1 MSADCNFI
9 GRPIARLGAGYLK
22 CSNALVYLSSRL
34 NGAAEYVEALLLTPE
49 EAHKRFKVKLAGL
62 KRRRKYIDWRAAP
75 DFARELELI
84 LATLHEGV
92 DDPRAGLEL
101 MGEFFSCDRA
111 IFERSDDS
119 DGLIGDVFRYDAR
132 NLFVT
137 YAAGCTD
144 KSFVCGLL
152 LRLYEH
158 DDYGV
163 RTELLAKASDF
174 LPQKEM
180 RALASEF
187 WERAK
192 GEPPDSYEADKWWIG
207 VELLARQLGDPD
219 LFEKAK
225 LTANP
230 KFSSPTCMQIAEVY
244 LENDDPE
251 MALFWME
258 RIPPTDRFRADEQ
271 DRLLYSIYERLGDR
285 EKMTETAWRLFRN
298 CRSRST
304 LDMLLQALGES
315 ERERVIE
322 EQVGAIMKSATLS
335 YDDAAFLVD
344 MGRLDDASEYL
355 FRYRDQLDGNLYQ
368 FLLPLAKALEEGGR
382 FLGATL
388 VYRSLLES
396 ILNRAQ
402 SRYYHHGVRY
412 LKKLDV
418 LSPSVKDWRGLPAH
432 EEYKKG
438 LLEVHGRKRSFWS
451 KYGL

>member
-1 MSADCNFI
+1 MDIIDNDELRERLSK
-9 GRPIARLGAGYLK
+9 LGATKLA
-22 CSNALVYLSSRL
+22 NALAYLSLRTE
-34 NGAAEYVEALLLTPE
+34 GGTEYMEALLLTPE
-49 EAHKRFKVKLAGL
+49 EAHKRFKAKLAGL

-92 DDPRAGLEL
+92 DDPKTGLGL
-101 MGEFFSCDRA
+101 VGEFFSCDRA

-119 DGLIGDVFRYDAR
+119 SGLIGDVFRFDAR

-137 YAAGCTD
+137 YASRCTD
-144 KSFVCGLL
+144 KGFVCDLL

-163 RTELLAKASDF
+163 RTELVAKASDF

-180 RALASEF
+180 RALAAEF

-192 GEPPDSYEADKWWIG
+192 GEPPDSYEAGKWWIG
-207 VELLARQLGDPD
+207 VELLARQLGDPG

-230 KFSSPTCMQIAEVY
+230 ELSSPTCMEIAEVY

-258 RIPPTDRFRADEQ
+258 RISPTDRFRADAQ
-271 DRLLYSIYERLGDR
+271 DQLLYSIHERLGDR
-285 EKMTETAWRLFRN
+285 EKMAETAWRLFRN

-322 EQVGAIMKSATLS
+322 EQVEPIMGSATLS
-335 YDDAAFLVD
+335 YGDAAFLVD

-396 ILNRAQ
+396 ILDRAQ

-418 LSPSVKDWRGLPAH
+418 LSPSVKDWRGLLSH
-432 EEYKKG
+432 EDYKES

>member
-1 MSADCNFI
+1 MDITDNDELREKLSK
-9 GRPIARLGAGYLK
+9 LGATRLA
-22 CSNALVYLSSRL
+22 NALAYLSLRTE
-34 NGAAEYVEALLLTPE
+34 GGTEYVEALLLTPE
-49 EAHKRFKVKLAGL
+49 EATKRFKSKLAGL

-92 DDPRAGLEL
+92 DDPKTGLGL
-101 MGEFFSCDRA
+101 VGEFFSCDGA

-119 DGLIGDVFRYDAR
+119 SGLIGDVFRYDAL
-132 NLFVT
+132 NLFVA
-137 YAAGCTD
+137 YASRCTD
-144 KSFVCGLL
+144 KGFVCDLL

-163 RTELLAKASDF
+163 RTELVAKASGF
-174 LPQKEM
+174 LPEKEM

-192 GEPPDSYEADKWWIG
+192 AEPLDSYEAGKWWIG
-207 VELLARQLGDPD
+207 VELLARQLGDPE
-219 LFEKAK
+219 LFEKAELSAHPK
-225 LTANP
+225 L
-230 KFSSPTCMQIAEVY
+230 SSPTCMEIAEVY

-258 RIPPTDRFRADEQ
+258 RISPTDRFRADAQ
-271 DRLLYSIYERLGDR
+271 DQLLYSIHERLGDR
-285 EKMTETAWRLFRN
+285 ERMAEIAWRLFRN

-322 EQVGAIMKSATLS
+322 EQVEPIMGSATFS

-382 FLGATL
+382 FLGAIL

-396 ILNRAQ
+396 ILGRAQ
-402 SRYYHHGVRY
+402 SHYYHHGVRY

-418 LSPSVKDWRGLPAH
+418 LSPSVKDWRGLPSH
-432 EEYKKG
+432 EDYKEN
-438 LLEVHGRKRSFWS
+438 LLEAHGRKRSFWS

>member
-1 MSADCNFI
+1 MTR
-9 GRPIARLGAGYLK
+9 RPGWSLWG
-22 CSNALVYLSSRL
+22 S
-34 NGAAEYVEALLLTPE
+34 
-49 EAHKRFKVKLAGL
+49 F
-62 KRRRKYIDWRAAP
+62 
-75 DFARELELI
+75 FA
-84 LATLHEGV
+84 
-92 DDPRAGLEL
+92 
-101 MGEFFSCDRA
+101 CDGA

-119 DGLIGDVFRYDAR
+119 SGLIGDVFRYDAV
-132 NLFVT
+132 NLFAT
-137 YAAGCTD
+137 YAVGCTD
-144 KSFVCGLL
+144 KSFVCDLL

-163 RTELLAKASDF
+163 RTELVAKVAEF
-174 LPQKEM
+174 LPEKEM

-192 GEPPDSYEADKWWIG
+192 GEPPDSYEAGKWWIG
-207 VELLARQLGDPD
+207 VEFLARQLEDPG

-230 KFSSPTCMQIAEVY
+230 ELSSPKCMEIAEVY

-251 MALFWME
+251 MALFWMG
-258 RIPPTDRFRADEQ
+258 RISPADRFRADAQ
-271 DRLLYSIYERLGDR
+271 DQLLYSIHERLGDR
-285 EKMTETAWRLFRN
+285 EKMAETAWRLFRN
-298 CRSRST
+298 CRSRSR

-322 EQVGAIMKSATLS
+322 EQVEPIMGSATLS

-368 FLLPLAKALEEGGR
+368 FLLPLAKALEEEGR
-382 FLGATL
+382 FLGAIL

-396 ILNRAQ
+396 ILSRAQ

-412 LKKLDV
+412 MKKLDA
-418 LSPSVKDWRGLPAH
+418 LSPAIDDWRDLPSH
-432 EEYKKG
+432 EDYKES
-438 LLEVHGRKRSFWS
+438 LLETHGRKRSFWS

>member
-1 MSADCNFI
+1 MDDTDNKELRERLI
-9 GRPIARLGAGYLK
+9 RLGAPRLAD
-22 CSNALVYLSSRL
+22 ALLYLSSRMD
-34 NGAAEYVEALLLTPE
+34 GAAEYVEALLLTPE
-49 EAHKRFKVKLAGL
+49 EAQKRFKAKLAGL
-62 KRRRKYIDWRAAP
+62 KRRRKFIDWRAAP
-75 DFARELELI
+75 DFARELEVI
-84 LATLHEGV
+84 LATLREGV
-92 DDPRAGLEL
+92 DDPKIGLEL
-101 MGEFFSCDRA
+101 VGEFFSCDRA

-119 DGLIGDVFRYDAR
+119 SGLIGDVFRYDAR
-132 NLFVT
+132 NLFVA
-137 YAAGCTD
+137 YAAGCAD
-144 KSFVCGLL
+144 KSFVSDLL
-152 LRLYEH
+152 LRLYAH

-163 RTELLAKASDF
+163 RTELVAKAVEF
-174 LPQKEM
+174 LPPEEV
-180 RALASEF
+180 RALATEL
-187 WERAK
+187 WEWAK
-192 GEPPDSYEADKWWIG
+192 GEPPDSYEAGKWWIG
-207 VELLARQLGDPD
+207 VELLARQLGDPG

-230 KFSSPTCMQIAEVY
+230 ELSSPTCMQIAEVY

-258 RIPPTDRFRADEQ
+258 RIPSTDRFRADAQ

-322 EQVGAIMKSATLS
+322 EQVEPIMGSATLS

-396 ILNRAQ
+396 ILDRAQ

-412 LKKLDV
+412 LKKLDA
-418 LSPSVKDWRGLPAH
+418 LSPSIEDWRGLPPH
-432 EEYKKG
+432 EEYRES
-438 LLEVHGRKRSFWS
+438 LLEAHGRKRSFWS

>member
-1 MSADCNFI
+1 MENIDNDELREKLSK
-9 GRPIARLGAGYLK
+9 LGATRLAD
-22 CSNALVYLSSRL
+22 ALAYLSSRTE
-34 NGAAEYVEALLLTPE
+34 GGTEYVEALLLTSE
-49 EAHKRFKVKLAGL
+49 EAKKRFKSKLAGL

-92 DDPRAGLEL
+92 DDPKTGLEL
-101 MGEFFSCDRA
+101 VGEFFACDGA

-119 DGLIGDVFRYDAR
+119 SGLIGDIFRYDAR
-132 NLFVT
+132 NLFIA
-137 YAAGCTD
+137 YASRCTD
-144 KSFVCGLL
+144 KSFVCDLL

-163 RTELLAKASDF
+163 RTELIARASKF

-180 RALASEF
+180 RALVDDF

-192 GEPPDSYEADKWWIG
+192 AEPLDSYEAGKWWIG
-207 VELLARQLGDPD
+207 VELLARQLGDPG
-219 LFEKAK
+219 LFEKAR

-230 KFSSPTCMQIAEVY
+230 ELSSPTCMEIAEVY

-258 RIPPTDRFRADEQ
+258 RISPTDRFRADAQ
-271 DRLLYSIYERLGDR
+271 DQLLYSIYEKLENR
-285 EKMTETAWRLFRN
+285 EKMAETAWRMFRN
-298 CRSRST
+298 CRGRST

-322 EQVGAIMKSATLS
+322 EQVEPIMGSATLS

-355 FRYRDQLDGNLYQ
+355 FRYRDQLNGNLYQ

-418 LSPSVKDWRGLPAH
+418 LSPSVKDWRGLPPH
-432 EEYKKG
+432 EDYKEG

>member
-1 MSADCNFI
+1 MENIDYDELRKRLSK
-9 GRPIARLGAGYLK
+9 LGATRLAD
-22 CSNALVYLSSRL
+22 ALAYLSSRTE
-34 NGAAEYVEALLLTPE
+34 GGTEYVEALLLTPE
-49 EAHKRFKVKLAGL
+49 EAAKRFKSKLAGL
-62 KRRRKYIDWRAAP
+62 KRRRKFIDWQAAP

-84 LATLHEGV
+84 LATLRESVTG
-92 DDPRAGLEL
+92 AKTGLEL
-101 MGEFFSCDRA
+101 VGEFFACDGA

-119 DGLIGDVFRYDAR
+119 SGLIGDVFRYDAL
-132 NLFVT
+132 NLFIA
-137 YAAGCTD
+137 YASRCAD
-144 KSFVCGLL
+144 KSFVSNLL

-163 RTELLAKASDF
+163 RAEILTKVSKF
-174 LPQKEM
+174 LPEKEM

-192 GEPPDSYEADKWWIG
+192 GEPPDSYEAGKWWIG
-207 VELLARQLGDPD
+207 VELLARQLEDPG

-225 LTANP
+225 LNANP
-230 KFSSPTCMQIAEVY
+230 ELSSPTCMQIAEVY

-258 RIPPTDRFRADEQ
+258 RISPTDRFRADAQ
-271 DRLLYSIYERLGDR
+271 DRLLYSIYEKLGER
-285 EKMTETAWRLFRN
+285 EKMAEAAWRMFN
-298 CRSRST
+298 NHRSHST
-304 LDMLLQALGES
+304 LDMLLHALGES
-315 ERERVIE
+315 ERKRVIE
-322 EQVGAIMKSATLS
+322 EQVKEIMEGEDLS

-355 FRYRDQLDGNLYQ
+355 FRYRDRLDGDLYP
-368 FLLPLAKALEEGGR
+368 FLLPLAKALEEGER
-382 FLGATL
+382 FLGAVIL
-388 VYRSLLES
+388 YRSLLES
-396 ILNRAQ
+396 ILARAQ

-418 LSPSVKDWRGLPAH
+418 LSPSVKDWRGLPSH
-432 EEYKKG
+432 DDYKES

>member
-1 MSADCNFI
+1 MDNTDNKELRERLIRLEAPRLAD
-9 GRPIARLGAGYLK
+9 
-22 CSNALVYLSSRL
+22 ALLYVSSRTE
-34 NGAAEYVEALLLTPE
+34 GGTEYMEALLLTPQ
-49 EAHKRFKVKLAGL
+49 EAKKRFKAKLAGL

-84 LATLHEGV
+84 LATLHEGM
-92 DDPRAGLEL
+92 DDPKTGLEL
-101 MGEFFSCDRA
+101 VRDFFTCDSA

-119 DGLIGDVFRYDAR
+119 SGLIGDVFRYDALK
-132 NLFVT
+132 LFVT
-137 YAAGCTD
+137 YASRCAD
-144 KSFVCGLL
+144 KSFVSNLL

-163 RTELLAKASDF
+163 RTELVAKVSEF
-174 LPQKEM
+174 LPEKEM
-180 RALASEF
+180 RALVDDF

-192 GEPPDSYEADKWWIG
+192 GEPPDSYEAGKWWIG
-207 VELLARQLGDPD
+207 VKLLARQLEDPG

-230 KFSSPTCMQIAEVY
+230 KLSSPACMEIAEVY

-258 RIPPTDRFRADEQ
+258 RIPPTDRFRADAQ

-285 EKMTETAWRLFRN
+285 ERMAETAWRMFRN

-304 LDMLLQALGES
+304 LDMLLRALGES

-322 EQVGAIMKSATLS
+322 EQVEPIMGSATLS

-396 ILNRAQ
+396 ILGRAQ

-412 LKKLDV
+412 LKKLDA
-418 LSPSVKDWRGLPAH
+418 LSPSIDDWRGLPFH
-432 EEYKKG
+432 EEYKEA

-451 KYGL
+451 KYGM

>member
-1 MSADCNFI
+1 
-9 GRPIARLGAGYLK
+9 
-22 CSNALVYLSSRL
+22 
-34 NGAAEYVEALLLTPE
+34 LLLTPE
-49 EAHKRFKVKLAGL
+49 EAKKRFKAKLTGL
-62 KRRRKYIDWRAAP
+62 KRRRKFIDWRAAP
-75 DFARELELI
+75 DFARELEVI

-92 DDPRAGLEL
+92 DDPRVGLEL
-101 MGEFFSCDRA
+101 VGEFFACDHA
-111 IFERSDDS
+111 VFERCDDS
-119 DGLIGDVFRYDAR
+119 SGLIGDVFRYDAR
-132 NLFVT
+132 NLFVA
-137 YAAGCTD
+137 YASKCTD
-144 KSFVCGLL
+144 KSLVCDLL

-163 RTELLAKASDF
+163 RTELVAKASEF
-174 LPQKEM
+174 LPQKELC
-180 RALASEF
+180 ALAAEL

-192 GEPPDSYEADKWWIG
+192 GEPPDSYEAGKWWIG
-207 VELLARQLGDPD
+207 VELLARQMGDPG

-230 KFSSPTCMQIAEVY
+230 ELSSPMCMQIAEVY

-258 RIPPTDRFRADEQ
+258 RVPSMDRFRVDAR

-322 EQVGAIMKSATLS
+322 EQVEPIMGSATLS

-344 MGRLDDASEYL
+344 MGRLDDAEEYL
-355 FRYRDQLDGNLYQ
+355 FSHRDRLDGDLYQ
-368 FLLPLAKALEEGGR
+368 FLLPLAKVLEEGGR
-382 FLGATL
+382 SLGATL

-396 ILNRAQ
+396 ILDRAQ

-412 LKKLDV
+412 LRKLDA
-418 LSPSVKDWRGLPAH
+418 LSPALKDWRGLPPH
-432 EEYKKG
+432 EEYKEN
-438 LLEVHGRKRSFWS
+438 LLEDHGRKRSFWS
-451 KYGL
+451 KYV

>member
-1 MSADCNFI
+1 MDIIDNDELRERLSK
-9 GRPIARLGAGYLK
+9 LGATKLA
-22 CSNALVYLSSRL
+22 NALAYLSLRTE
-34 NGAAEYVEALLLTPE
+34 GGTEYMEALLLTPE
-49 EAHKRFKVKLAGL
+49 EAHKRFKAKLAGL

-92 DDPRAGLEL
+92 DDPKTGLGL
-101 MGEFFSCDRA
+101 VGEFFSCDRA

-119 DGLIGDVFRYDAR
+119 SGLIGDVFRFDAR
-132 NLFVT
+132 NLFVA
-137 YAAGCTD
+137 YASRCTD
-144 KSFVCGLL
+144 KGFVCDLL

-163 RTELLAKASDF
+163 RTELVAKASDF

-180 RALASEF
+180 RALAAEF

-192 GEPPDSYEADKWWIG
+192 GEPPDSYEAGKWWIG
-207 VELLARQLGDPD
+207 VELLARQLGDPG

-230 KFSSPTCMQIAEVY
+230 ELSSPTCMEIAEVY

-258 RIPPTDRFRADEQ
+258 RIPPTDRFRADAQ
-271 DRLLYSIYERLGDR
+271 DQLLYSIYERLGNR
-285 EKMTETAWRLFRN
+285 EKMAETAWRMFRSG
-298 CRSRST
+298 RSRST

-322 EQVGAIMKSATLS
+322 EQVEPIMGSATLS

-368 FLLPLAKALEEGGR
+368 FLLPLAKALEEGRR
-382 FLGATL
+382 FLGAVL

-396 ILNRAQ
+396 ILDRAQ

-418 LSPSVKDWRGLPAH
+418 LSPSVKDWRGLPSH
-432 EEYKKG
+432 EDYKES

>member
-1 MSADCNFI
+1 
-9 GRPIARLGAGYLK
+9 
-22 CSNALVYLSSRL
+22 
-34 NGAAEYVEALLLTPE
+34 LLLTPE
-49 EAHKRFKVKLAGL
+49 EAKKRFKAKLTGL
-62 KRRRKYIDWRAAP
+62 KRRRKFIDWRAAP
-75 DFARELELI
+75 DFARELEVI

-92 DDPRAGLEL
+92 DDPRVGLEL
-101 MGEFFSCDRA
+101 VGEFFACDHA
-111 IFERSDDS
+111 VFERCDDS
-119 DGLIGDVFRYDAR
+119 SGLIGDVFRYDAR
-132 NLFVT
+132 NLFVA
-137 YAAGCTD
+137 YASKCTD
-144 KSFVCGLL
+144 KSLVCDLL

-163 RTELLAKASDF
+163 RTELVAKASEF
-174 LPQKEM
+174 LPQKELC
-180 RALASEF
+180 ALAAEL

-192 GEPPDSYEADKWWIG
+192 GEPPDSYEAGKWWIG
-207 VELLARQLGDPD
+207 VELLARQMGDPG

-230 KFSSPTCMQIAEVY
+230 ELSSPMCMQIAEVY

-258 RIPPTDRFRADEQ
+258 RVPSMDRCRVDAR

-322 EQVGAIMKSATLS
+322 EQVEPIMGSATLS

-344 MGRLDDASEYL
+344 MGRLDDAEEYL
-355 FRYRDQLDGNLYQ
+355 FSHRDRLDGDLYQ
-368 FLLPLAKALEEGGR
+368 FLLPLAKVLEEGGR
-382 FLGATL
+382 SLGATL

-396 ILNRAQ
+396 ILDRAQ

-412 LKKLDV
+412 LRKLDA
-418 LSPSVKDWRGLPAH
+418 LSPALKDWRGLPPH
-432 EEYKKG
+432 EEYKEN
-438 LLEVHGRKRSFWS
+438 LLEDHGRKRSFWS
-451 KYGL
+451 KYV

>member
-1 MSADCNFI
+1 MDIIDNDELREKLSK
-9 GRPIARLGAGYLK
+9 LGATRLAD
-22 CSNALVYLSSRL
+22 ALLYVSSRTE
-34 NGAAEYVEALLLTPE
+34 GGTEYVEALLLTSE
-49 EAHKRFKVKLAGL
+49 EAKKRFKARLASL

-92 DDPRAGLEL
+92 DDPKTGLGL
-101 MGEFFSCDRA
+101 VGEFFACDGA
-111 IFERSDDS
+111 ILERSDDS
-119 DGLIGDVFRYDAR
+119 SGLIGDVFRYDAR
-132 NLFVT
+132 NLFVA

-144 KSFVCGLL
+144 KGFVCDLL

-163 RTELLAKASDF
+163 RTELVAKVSEF

-192 GEPPDSYEADKWWIG
+192 GEPPDSYEAGKWWIG
-207 VELLARQLGDPD
+207 VEFLARQMGDPG

-230 KFSSPTCMQIAEVY
+230 ELSSPTCMEIAEVY

-258 RIPPTDRFRADEQ
+258 RISPTDRFRADAQ
-271 DRLLYSIYERLGDR
+271 DQLLYSIYERLGNR
-285 EKMTETAWRLFRN
+285 EKMAETAWRLFRN

-322 EQVGAIMKSATLS
+322 EQVEPIMQSATFS

-368 FLLPLAKALEEGGR
+368 FLLPLAKALEEGER

-396 ILNRAQ
+396 ILGRAQ

-418 LSPSVKDWRGLPAH
+418 LSPSVKDWRGLPFH
-432 EEYKKG
+432 EDYKES

>member
-1 MSADCNFI
+1 MDIIDNKELREKLSK
-9 GRPIARLGAGYLK
+9 LGATRLA
-22 CSNALVYLSSRL
+22 NALLYVSSRAE
-34 NGAAEYVEALLLTPE
+34 GGTEYVEALLLTPK
-49 EAHKRFKVKLAGL
+49 EAAKRFKSKLAGL
-62 KRRRKYIDWRAAP
+62 KRRRKYIDWRAVP

-92 DDPRAGLEL
+92 NDPKTGLGL
-101 MGEFFSCDRA
+101 VGDFFACDGA

-119 DGLIGDVFRYDAR
+119 SGLIGDVFRYDAR

-144 KSFVCGLL
+144 KSFVCDLL

-163 RTELLAKASDF
+163 RTELVAKVSEF

-180 RALASEF
+180 RTLVADF

-192 GEPPDSYEADKWWIG
+192 AEPLDSYKAGKWWIG
-207 VELLARQLGDPD
+207 AKLLARQLKDPA
-219 LFEKAK
+219 LFEKAA
-225 LTANP
+225 LSANP
-230 KFSSPTCMQIAEVY
+230 ELSSPNCMEIAEVY

-258 RIPPTDRFRADEQ
+258 RIPPTDRFRADAQ
-271 DRLLYSIYERLGDR
+271 DQLLYSIHERLGDR
-285 EKMTETAWRLFRN
+285 EKMAETTWRMFRN

-322 EQVGAIMKSATLS
+322 EQVEPIMGSATLS

-368 FLLPLAKALEEGGR
+368 FLLPLAKALEEGER

-396 ILNRAQ
+396 ILDRAQ

-418 LSPSVKDWRGLPAH
+418 LSPSVKDWRGLLSH
-432 EEYKKG
+432 EDYKES

>member
-1 MSADCNFI
+1 MENIDNDELRERLSK
-9 GRPIARLGAGYLK
+9 LGATKLA
-22 CSNALVYLSSRL
+22 NALAYLSLRTE
-34 NGAAEYVEALLLTPE
+34 GGTEYMEALLLTPE
-49 EAHKRFKVKLAGL
+49 EAHKRFKAKLAGL

-84 LATLHEGV
+84 IATLHEGM
-92 DDPRAGLEL
+92 DDPKTGLGL
-101 MGEFFSCDRA
+101 VGEFFSCDRA

-119 DGLIGDVFRYDAR
+119 SGLIGDVFRFDAR
-132 NLFVT
+132 NLFVA
-137 YAAGCTD
+137 YASRCTD
-144 KSFVCGLL
+144 KGFVCDLL

-163 RTELLAKASDF
+163 RTELVAKASDF

-180 RALASEF
+180 RALAAEF

-192 GEPPDSYEADKWWIG
+192 GEPPDSYEAGKWWIG
-207 VELLARQLGDPD
+207 VELLARQLGDPG

-230 KFSSPTCMQIAEVY
+230 ELSSPTCMEIAEVY

-258 RIPPTDRFRADEQ
+258 RIPPTDRFRADAQ
-271 DRLLYSIYERLGDR
+271 DQLLYSIYERLGNR
-285 EKMTETAWRLFRN
+285 EKMAETAWRMFRSG
-298 CRSRST
+298 RSRST

-322 EQVGAIMKSATLS
+322 EQVEPIMGSATLS
-335 YDDAAFLVD
+335 YGDAAFLVD

-396 ILNRAQ
+396 ILDRAQ

-418 LSPSVKDWRGLPAH
+418 LSPSVKDWRGLLSH
-432 EEYKKG
+432 EDYKES

>member
-1 MSADCNFI
+1 MDIIDNDELRERLSK
-9 GRPIARLGAGYLK
+9 LGATKLA
-22 CSNALVYLSSRL
+22 NALAYLSLRTE
-34 NGAAEYVEALLLTPE
+34 GGTEYMEALLLTPE
-49 EAHKRFKVKLAGL
+49 EAHKRFKAKLAGL

-84 LATLHEGV
+84 LATLHEGM
-92 DDPRAGLEL
+92 DDPKTGLGL
-101 MGEFFSCDRA
+101 VGEFFSCDRA

-119 DGLIGDVFRYDAR
+119 SGLIGDVFRFDAR
-132 NLFVT
+132 NLFVA
-137 YAAGCTD
+137 YASRCTD
-144 KSFVCGLL
+144 KGFVCDLL

-163 RTELLAKASDF
+163 RTELVAKASDF

-180 RALASEF
+180 RALAAEF

-192 GEPPDSYEADKWWIG
+192 GEPPDSYEAGKWWIG
-207 VELLARQLGDPD
+207 VKLLARQLGDPG

-230 KFSSPTCMQIAEVY
+230 ELSSPTCMEIAEVY

-258 RIPPTDRFRADEQ
+258 RIPPTDRFRADAQ
-271 DRLLYSIYERLGDR
+271 DQLLYSIYERLGNR
-285 EKMTETAWRLFRN
+285 EKMAETAWRMFRSG
-298 CRSRST
+298 RSRST

-322 EQVGAIMKSATLS
+322 EQVEPIMGSATLS
-335 YDDAAFLVD
+335 YGDAAFLVD

-368 FLLPLAKALEEGGR
+368 FLLPLAKALEEGRR
-382 FLGATL
+382 FLGAVL

-396 ILNRAQ
+396 ILDRAQ

-418 LSPSVKDWRGLPAH
+418 LSPSVKDWRGLLSH
-432 EEYKKG
+432 EDYKES

>member
-1 MSADCNFI
+1 MDIIKNDELREKLSK
-9 GRPIARLGAGYLK
+9 LGATRLA
-22 CSNALVYLSSRL
+22 NALAYLSLRTE
-34 NGAAEYVEALLLTPE
+34 GGTEYVEALLLTSE
-49 EAHKRFKVKLAGL
+49 EAKKRFKARLAGL
-62 KRRRKYIDWRAAP
+62 KRRRKYIDWRAVP

-92 DDPRAGLEL
+92 NEPRTGLEL
-101 MGEFFSCDRA
+101 VGEFFACDGA

-119 DGLIGDVFRYDAR
+119 SGLIGDVFRYDAL

-137 YAAGCTD
+137 YASRCTD
-144 KSFVCGLL
+144 KSFVCDLL

-163 RTELLAKASDF
+163 RTELVAKVSEF
-174 LPQKEM
+174 LPEKEM

-192 GEPPDSYEADKWWIG
+192 GEPPDSYEAGKWWIG
-207 VELLARQLGDPD
+207 VEFLARQLGDPG

-230 KFSSPTCMQIAEVY
+230 ELSSPKCMEIAEVY

-258 RIPPTDRFRADEQ
+258 RISPTDRFRADAQ
-271 DRLLYSIYERLGDR
+271 DQLLYSIHERLGNR
-285 EKMTETAWRLFRN
+285 EKMAETAWRLFRN

-322 EQVGAIMKSATLS
+322 EQVEPIMGSATLS

-396 ILNRAQ
+396 ILGRAQ

-412 LKKLDV
+412 MKKLDA
-418 LSPSVKDWRGLPAH
+418 LSPAIDDWRDLPSH
-432 EEYKKG
+432 EDYKES
-438 LLEVHGRKRSFWS
+438 LLEAHGRKRSFWS